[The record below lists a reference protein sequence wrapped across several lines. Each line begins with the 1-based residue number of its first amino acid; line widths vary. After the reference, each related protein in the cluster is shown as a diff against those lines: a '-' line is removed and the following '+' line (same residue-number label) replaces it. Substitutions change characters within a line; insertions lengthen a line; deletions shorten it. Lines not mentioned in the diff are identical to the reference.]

1 MADKR
6 QKTMVNGSQIKSTLY
21 AVFCV
26 FLVTCDWSLVT
37 CYAASTKKPV
47 QITAKVDKDKV
58 NIGDR
63 IKLEVKAKNAAP
75 EDVIFPDKPENL
87 GDFTLYDSSVPKK
100 RSSRADEA
108 VHVYV
113 VGIYSTGSHVI
124 YPIPVKYRANQTGD
138 WTTVM
143 SPQVPIQVEPL
154 LTAEYTDICGLKG
167 LVSLRSGAAL
177 RSLIIVILIFILAL
191 GLYVWK
197 TGRLPMFP
205 RDVPPPKPAEEVAY
219 ERLAHLKTEDL
230 PGKGRVK
237 EYYIEL
243 SDIIREYIENRF
255 ALRAPE
261 MTTEEF
267 LESIKTSRELIGSTR
282 EILEAFLA
290 QCDMVKFA
298 KYGPT
303 LLEML
308 DSFKAAEK
316 FVDETRPVEEEVTPD
331 DVR

>member
-1 MADKR
+1 MVIEHIKR
-6 QKTMVNGSQIKSTLY
+6 GNSIARVAWATLW
-21 AVFCV
+21 AVLFTAYC
-26 FLVTCDWSLVT
+26 SLFT
-37 CYAASTKKPV
+37 AYAAQPKKPV
-47 QITAKVDKDKV
+47 QVTAKVDKDKV

-63 IKLEVKAKNAAP
+63 IKLEITAKNVVP

-87 GDFTLYDSSVPKK
+87 GVFTLYDSFEPKK
-100 RSSRADEA
+100 RSSNETA
-108 VHVYV
+108 HVYI
-113 VGIYSTGSHVI
+113 VGIYSTGQHVI
-124 YPIPVKYRANQTGD
+124 YPIPVKYRANQSGD

-154 LTAEYTDICGLKG
+154 LTAEYTDISDLKG
-167 LVSLRSGAAL
+167 IVPLRSNTAL
-177 RSLIIVILIFILAL
+177 RSLLLVILVLAL
-191 GLYVWK
+191 ALALYVWR

-205 RDVPPPKPAEEVAY
+205 RYVPPPKPADEVAH
-219 ERLAHLKTEDL
+219 ERLARLKIEDL

-255 ALRAPE
+255 ALKAPD

-267 LESIKTSRELIGSTR
+267 LDSIRDSVELVGSIKDLLKDFLSR
-282 EILEAFLA
+282 
-290 QCDMVKFA
+290 CDMVKFA

-308 DSFKAAEK
+308 DSFKAAERL
-316 FVDETRPVEEEVTPD
+316 VDETRPVEEEVKPD
-331 DVR
+331 GIR